1 MILDKRLSRLPYTCF
16 EKDDCKEFVGHMGY
30 FTDDIEDY
38 SDLENCYHKRLE
50 SILSDSDGYGYPF
63 RTNNDIDFK
72 FFFPDALLK
81 EPVKKLRPFETVD
94 ELPFDAL
101 GSLYMRHKSEPERVY
116 LTSIQGFIIKDD
128 KLCSVI
134 IFSKERSMIDLMNEW
149 EWRFFHKSDL
159 ENEWQPFGVFE

>member
-1 MILDKRLSRLPYTCF
+1 MKLDKRLSRLPYTCF
-16 EKDDCKEFVGHMGY
+16 EKDDCEKFVGQMGY
-30 FTDDIEDY
+30 VTDYIEDY
-38 SDLENCYHKRLE
+38 SDLEHCFHTRLKN
-50 SILSDSDGYGYPF
+50 ILSDDYNDPF
-63 RTNNDIDFK
+63 NATDNITYR

-81 EPVKKLRPFETVD
+81 EPVKKLRPFETVE

-134 IFSKERSMIDLMNEW
+134 IFSKERSMVDLMQEW
-149 EWRFFHKSDL
+149 EWKFFNKSDL
-159 ENEWQPFGVFE
+159 ENKWQPFGVEE

>member
-1 MILDKRLSRLPYTCF
+1 MKLDNRLSRLPYTCF
-16 EKDDCKEFVGHMGY
+16 EKDDCEKFVGQMGY
-30 FTDDIEDY
+30 FTNSIENY

-50 SILSDSDGYGYPF
+50 SILSDVYNDPF
-63 RTNNDIDFK
+63 NATDNITYR
-72 FFFPDALLK
+72 FFFPDDLLK
-81 EPVKKLRPFETVD
+81 EPVKQLRPFETVE
-94 ELPFDAL
+94 ELPFGAL

-149 EWRFFHKSDL
+149 EWKFFHKSDL